1 MTKIRMSGMPNDYGL
16 VEETDLNGTNATTRR
31 IPIKRRLLADDEK
44 IYGIQR
50 LWNSNHS
57 KFVLVKKS
65 EYVETNNNKAFTDKF
80 LFRSLTRQKSID
92 RGSHEGKKTKRR
104 FFSFPST
111 NFSSQIFI
119 LIIQRNIERAILSV
133 RTPVETAI

>member
-16 VEETDLNGTNATTRR
+16 IEETDLNVGSSTRR

-50 LWNSNHS
+50 LWTSTNS

-65 EYVETNNNKAFTDKF
+65 EYSETNNNKAFTDKF

-92 RGSHEGKKTKRR
+92 RGSHEGKNKKQNSK
-104 FFSFPST
+104 FHLLKYFSPCFIK
-111 NFSSQIFI
+111 IFMS
-119 LIIQRNIERAILSV
+119 II
-133 RTPVETAI
+133 

>member
-1 MTKIRMSGMPNDYGL
+1 MRKIRMSGVPSDYGL
-16 VEETDLNGTNATTRR
+16 VEETDLNGTNRR

-50 LWNSNHS
+50 LWTSTNS

-65 EYVETNNNKAFTDKF
+65 EYSETNNNKAFMEKF

-92 RGSHEGKKTKRR
+92 RDSHEGKL
-104 FFSFPST
+104 FF
-111 NFSSQIFI
+111 NKKI
-119 LIIQRNIERAILSV
+119 LNYLFVA
-133 RTPVETAI
+133 